1 VRQFG
6 KLIVEVGE
14 VEMRAG
20 LEVRGDLE
28 ESRGEVG
35 LDGCDEAA
43 LLKLLLLIDFILRNH
58 SL

>member
-1 VRQFG
+1 MCAC
-6 KLIVEVGE
+6 LEVGG
-14 VEMRAG
+14 A
-20 LEVRGDLE
+20 LE
-28 ESRGEVG
+28 EAGGEVV